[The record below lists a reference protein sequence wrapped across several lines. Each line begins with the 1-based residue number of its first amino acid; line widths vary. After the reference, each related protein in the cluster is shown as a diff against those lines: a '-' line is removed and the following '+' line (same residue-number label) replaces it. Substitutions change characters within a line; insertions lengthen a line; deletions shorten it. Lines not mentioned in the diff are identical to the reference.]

1 MHYFKSHFF
10 FYFTPCILICNAH
23 FLTTPEDRIHT
34 RNYEKITN
42 TITQSLANYMYASS
56 HAVTTTESLLH
67 ITPDESLSPV
77 GDPPEG
83 GYHECC
89 FEEDPVFYTIR
100 VLDFETKKEM
110 VRKLSTRRRISTAEM
125 PYGRLW
131 LPPAANSQ
139 KILSLDCRQ
148 KMVSLFDGCLSEYL
162 LTTFNY

>member
-42 TITQSLANYMYASS
+42 TITQSLANYVYDSS

-67 ITPDESLSPV
+67 ITPDVHESLSPV

-110 VRKLSTRRRISTAEM
+110 VRKLSTGCRISTAEM
-125 PYGRLW
+125 PYRRLW
-131 LPPAANSQ
+131 LPPRRLPTPTRSCHLIADKKWSHCSMA
-139 KILSLDCRQ
+139 
-148 KMVSLFDGCLSEYL
+148 VSLSIC
-162 LTTFNY
+162 